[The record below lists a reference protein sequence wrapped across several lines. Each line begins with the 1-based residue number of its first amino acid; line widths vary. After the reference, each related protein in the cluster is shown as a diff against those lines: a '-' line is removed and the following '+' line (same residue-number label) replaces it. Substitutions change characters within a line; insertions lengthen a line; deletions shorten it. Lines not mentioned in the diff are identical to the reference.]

1 MTLPT
6 GAHGSA
12 TAAVDLAAATAGDAE
27 AFHRLTQP
35 SLRELHLHCYRML
48 GSIQDAEDAL
58 QETVLRAWRHLASF
72 AGRSTFR
79 SWLYRI
85 ATNVCLT
92 AAARQHVAPPAPG
105 WLADAL
111 ATSSEPVIHLSPY
124 PDAWLDEL
132 EAASGN
138 PVAHYELRESVELA
152 FLAAVQVLPPRQRAV
167 LILRDV
173 LTWSASEVAELLG
186 ATTVSVNS
194 ALQRARATIA
204 RQRREGRLRTDLVVP
219 TDAVE
224 ESLVRRYI
232 DAWEAADMDGF
243 VALLRSDAVLTMP
256 PLPLRYVGRPAIAS
270 FFALIPR
277 GSLRPSLRLT
287 ASRANRQPVGA
298 SPFLVGLLVASYAA
312 AQVVGAPLIG
322 RFSDRYGRRP
332 ALLITICCNAVGFFV
347 FGLANSLPL
356 LFAGRILSGISG
368 GNLAVAQSYVVDITD
383 AQHRARGLGMI
394 GAAFGIGFVIGPL
407 LGGALSV
414 FGYGVPARVAGGL
427 SALNCIAAFAFLTES
442 LTPARRTDM
451 RLKAQPRTA
460 FALNALLD
468 ALKHPQVGP
477 LLNARLFFAFAFN
490 LFITIFPLYAQS
502 RLGLNAPQIGF
513 VFAYVGVLL
522 IIVQAVLVGRMVAD
536 LAAGEILASVEMAAP
551 PERVFYALASVVSS
565 SSCRSHSTRI

>member
-1 MTLPT
+1 MGETAVRPADPFEERLIAAARA
-6 GAHGSA
+6 GAH
-12 TAAVDLAAATAGDAE
+12 E
-27 AFHRLTQP
+27 AFSRLTAP
-35 SLRELHLHCYRML
+35 YYRELNVHCYRMV
-48 GSIQDAEDAL
+48 GSFHDAEDL
-58 QETVLRAWRHLASF
+58 VQETFLRAWRSLD
-72 AGRSTFR
+72 TFR
-79 SWLYRI
+79 GRAHFRAWLYKI
-85 ATNVCLT
+85 ATNQCLKEIERRPSRALPRDFGHPANPT
-92 AAARQHVAPPAPG
+92 LPPSPPVAEIVR
-105 WLADAL
+105 L
-111 ATSSEPVIHLSPY
+111 EPY
-124 PDAWLDEL
+124 PDVHLGEVSGSAPDP
-132 EAASGN
+132 EAL
-138 PVAHYELRESVELA
+138 YTFRESVELA

-256 PLPLRYVGRPAIAS
+256 PLPLWYVGRPAIAS

-298 SPFLVGLLVASYAA
+298 SPFLVGLLAASYAA

-414 FGYGVPARVAGGL
+414 FGYGVPAIVAGGL

-442 LTPARRTDM
+442 LTPARRAEK
-451 RLKAQPRTA
+451 R
-460 FALNALLD
+460 LNA
-468 ALKHPQVGP
+468 KP
-477 LLNARLFFAFAFN
+477 R
-490 LFITIFPLYAQS
+490 
-502 RLGLNAPQIGF
+502 
-513 VFAYVGVLL
+513 
-522 IIVQAVLVGRMVAD
+522 
-536 LAAGEILASVEMAAP
+536 AA
-551 PERVFYALASVVSS
+551 
-565 SSCRSHSTRI
+565 